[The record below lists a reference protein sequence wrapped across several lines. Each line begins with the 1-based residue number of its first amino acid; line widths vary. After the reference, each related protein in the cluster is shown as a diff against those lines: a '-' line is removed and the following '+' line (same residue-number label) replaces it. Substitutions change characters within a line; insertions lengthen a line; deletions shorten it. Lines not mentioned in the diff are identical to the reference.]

1 MSTET
6 QNQATNP
13 PTLDPAALLDQRFCD
28 AIRAVIPDIPDD
40 QVMAHIGPSRQP
52 KLGDFQS
59 NCAMPIAKRHGMKP
73 RDLASKIVEAIDV
86 TGIAQPLTE
95 ESIAGPGFI
104 NVSLLPEALNTAL
117 QALDTDQLGIEA
129 PPQPKTIV
137 VDVCGVNL
145 AKQMHVGHLRSTVI
159 GDAIAKLQERLGHV
173 VKRQSHVG
181 DWGLPIAMVVE
192 RLIELEDSG
201 TDLSTITL
209 DQLNKEYKAAQAKCK
224 AERKALEIITKVG
237 GHAKAEIELEA
248 RIADADEAMER
259 AKSRL
264 VTLQAGDE
272 RSVAV
277 WQRIYDITMGA
288 CLATCERL
296 HANITDEHSAGE
308 STYRDELGPLVDD
321 LISRG
326 IAEEDDG
333 ALVVRVDGIKEPM
346 IIRKRDGGFLYAT
359 TDLAAIK
366 RRAGT
371 LGGDELVYCVDA
383 RQSLH
388 FKQVFGAAHKAGYDM
403 NPQGNAATMVH
414 AAFGNVLGED
424 NKPLKTRSGENV
436 RLTDLL
442 DEAEQRA
449 KTEVDARSKDLSEKE
464 RVKTASAIAMAA
476 VKYADLSTER
486 IRDYVFSFDRMMAFE
501 GDTGPYVLY
510 SIARIRSMFRKA
522 EEKGVD
528 INAASSAEFS
538 LSEPAERSMALMV
551 LRYPTVVNAAA
562 TNYEPHRL
570 CGYLFELASL
580 FSKFY
585 EQCPVLKDGVDDST
599 RDGRLRL
606 SMLALRVLE
615 DGCATLGIPTVERM

>member
-1 MSTET
+1 MSTHT
-6 QNQATNP
+6 TNST
-13 PTLDPAALLDQRFCD
+13 TLDPTAALDDRFCD
-28 AIRAVIPDIPDD
+28 AIRAVVPDLPEA
-40 QVMAHIGPSRQP
+40 QVKAHIGPSRQP

-59 NCAMPIAKRHGMKP
+59 NCAMPIAKQVGMKP
-73 RDLASKIVEAIDV
+73 RELASKIVEAIDV
-86 TGIAQPLTE
+86 SGLAQPLTE

-104 NVSLLPEALNTAL
+104 NVSLLPEALGTAL
-117 QALDTDQLGIEA
+117 DSMDTDELGIETPA
-129 PPQPKTIV
+129 EPKTFI

-192 RLIELEDSG
+192 RLIELEDAG
-201 TDLSTITL
+201 LNLDTITL
-209 DQLNKEYKAAQAKCK
+209 DQLNAEYKAAQAKCK
-224 AERKALEIITKVG
+224 SERKALEILTKVG

-288 CLATCERL
+288 CLATCQRL

-308 STYRDELGPLVDD
+308 STYRDELGPVVDD
-321 LISRG
+321 LIERG
-326 IAEEDDG
+326 IAEEDEG
-333 ALVVRVDGIKEPM
+333 ALVVRVDGIKEPT
-346 IIRKRDGGFLYAT
+346 IIRKRDGGYLYAT
-359 TDLAAIK
+359 TDMAAIK
-366 RRAGT
+366 RRAQK

-388 FKQVFGAAHKAGYDM
+388 FKQVFGAAHKAGYDI
-403 NPQGNAATMVH
+403 NPSGKPATMTH

-449 KTEVDARSKDLSEKE
+449 KSEVDARSQDLSESE
-464 RVKTASAIAMAA
+464 RATTASAIAMAA

-510 SIARIRSMFRKA
+510 SIARIRSMLRKA
-522 EEKGVD
+522 SDKGVD
-528 INAASSAEFS
+528 VDAATNADFS
-538 LSEPAERSMALMV
+538 LREPAERAMALMV
-551 LRYPTVVNAAA
+551 LRYPTIIQASASNF
-562 TNYEPHRL
+562 EPHRL
-570 CGYLFELASL
+570 CGYLYELASL

-585 EQCPVLKDGVDDST
+585 EQCPVLKEGVDDST
-599 RDGRLRL
+599 RDGRLKL